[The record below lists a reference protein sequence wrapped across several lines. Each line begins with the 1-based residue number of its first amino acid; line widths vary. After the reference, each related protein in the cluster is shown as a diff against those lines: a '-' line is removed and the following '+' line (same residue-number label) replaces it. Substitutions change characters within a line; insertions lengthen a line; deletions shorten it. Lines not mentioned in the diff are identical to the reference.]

1 MDKHERPYVCTA
13 KGCEKIQGFTY
24 SGGLL
29 RHEREVHGKH
39 GGPKKK
45 LLCPHENCKRSSGKG
60 FSRQENLSEHLR
72 RVHTSA
78 GPIQMESP
86 GDNNTD
92 DTASDVASAAFTA
105 MAHVAM
111 SPANQQDDQSSEA
124 GGNNNKR
131 KRDDD
136 DDVDNLDYDQLRA
149 AFKRLRRAY
158 SEVKQKLEER
168 DRQLEERDQQLE
180 ERTRSSSEMQ
190 AQLAAIQHALGNPIN
205 QTLAFQQAPEL

>member
-13 KGCEKIQGFTY
+13 RGCEKIQGFTY

-45 LLCPHENCKRSSGKG
+45 LLCPHVNCKRSSGKG

-86 GDNNTD
+86 GSENTD
-92 DTASDVASAAFTA
+92 NSASDVATAAFA
-105 MAHVAM
+105 ALNNVNM
-111 SPANQQDDQSSEA
+111 SPANLDNDSAEA
-124 GGNNNKR
+124 GDKR
-131 KRDDD
+131 KRSIDDD
-136 DDVDNLDYDQLRA
+136 AGRSTGVGGDGDDHPDDRNDVDVRA
-149 AFKRLRRAY
+149 ENKRLRKEV
-158 SEVKQKLEER
+158 SELSSALEER
-168 DRQLEERDQQLE
+168 NRAC
-180 ERTRSSSEMQ
+180 SEMQ

>member
-86 GDNNTD
+86 GSENTENS
-92 DTASDVASAAFTA
+92 TSDVATAAFA
-105 MAHVAM
+105 ALNSAM
-111 SPANQQDDQSSEA
+111 SPANLD
-124 GGNNNKR
+124 NNPADPGDKR
-131 KRDDD
+131 KRSIDDD
-136 DDVDNLDYDQLRA
+136 AGRGNDEGGADDRPYDELRA
-149 AFKRLRRAY
+149 DNKRLRKENAQLRQELENTNRAN
-158 SEVKQKLEER
+158 
-168 DRQLEERDQQLE
+168 
-180 ERTRSSSEMQ
+180 SEMQ
-190 AQLAAIQHALGNPIN
+190 AQLATIQQALVNPIN
-205 QTLAFQQAPEL
+205 QTLTFPQTPNL

>member
-45 LLCPHENCKRSSGKG
+45 LLCPHVNCKRSSGKG

-86 GDNNTD
+86 GSENTENS
-92 DTASDVASAAFTA
+92 TSDVATAAFA
-105 MAHVAM
+105 ALNSAM
-111 SPANQQDDQSSEA
+111 SPANL
-124 GGNNNKR
+124 NNNPAEPAHKR
-131 KRDDD
+131 KRSID
-136 DDVDNLDYDQLRA
+136 DDVGRGNDETDGDDRPYEEVRADN
-149 AFKRLRRAY
+149 KRLRKENDELRQELENTSRAN
-158 SEVKQKLEER
+158 
-168 DRQLEERDQQLE
+168 
-180 ERTRSSSEMQ
+180 SEMQ
-190 AQLAAIQHALGNPIN
+190 AQLATIQQALGGN
-205 QTLAFQQAPEL
+205 QTLTFHNTPEL

>member
-45 LLCPHENCKRSSGKG
+45 LLCPHVNCKRSSGKG

-86 GDNNTD
+86 GSEHTENS
-92 DTASDVASAAFTA
+92 ASDVATAAFA
-105 MAHVAM
+105 ALNSVNM
-111 SPANQQDDQSSEA
+111 SPANLDHDTVDTGE
-124 GGNNNKR
+124 KR
-131 KRDDD
+131 KRSIADDAGRSTGDAGGDDD
-136 DDVDNLDYDQLRA
+136 RPEKDVRADN
-149 AFKRLRRAY
+149 KRLRKENDELRQ
-158 SEVKQKLEER
+158 ELEEK
-168 DRQLEERDQQLE
+168 
-180 ERTRSSSEMQ
+180 TRSCNEMQ
-190 AQLAAIQHALGNPIN
+190 AQLAVISQALANVPMG
-205 QTLAFQQAPEL
+205 QSLGFQQAPEL

>member
-78 GPIQMESP
+78 GPMQLDSP

-92 DTASDVASAAFTA
+92 DSASDVASAAFA
-105 MAHVAM
+105 VMAGVAM
-111 SPANQQDDQSSEA
+111 SPANMDSHSCDTGS
-124 GGNNNKR
+124 KR
-131 KRDDD
+131 KRTPDDVGRNVGGDDD
-136 DDVDNLDYDQLRA
+136 RDDEDIREEN
-149 AFKRLRRAY
+149 KRLRQDNADLL
-158 SEVKQKLEER
+158 K
-168 DRQLEERDQQLE
+168 QLE

-205 QTLAFQQAPEL
+205 QTLGLPQAPEL

>member
-45 LLCPHENCKRSSGKG
+45 LLCPHINCKRSSGKG

-78 GPIQMESP
+78 GPIQMDSP

-92 DTASDVASAAFTA
+92 DSTSDVASAALAAITS
-105 MAHVAM
+105 VGM
-111 SPANQQDDQSSEA
+111 SPANVDQLSPDA
-124 GGNNNKR
+124 GQKR
-131 KRDDD
+131 KRS
-136 DDVDNLDYDQLRA
+136 YDEAMGGGDEPGDRPEEDEHTEL
-149 AFKRLRRAY
+149 KRLRKENVELKQQVEEIERARNH
-158 SEVKQKLEER
+158 L
-168 DRQLEERDQQLE
+168 
-180 ERTRSSSEMQ
+180 Q
-190 AQLAAIQHALGNPIN
+190 AQVQAIQQALGNPIP
-205 QTLAFQQAPEL
+205 QTLAFPQAPEL

>member
-13 KGCEKIQGFTY
+13 VGCEKVQGFTY

-45 LLCPHENCKRSSGKG
+45 LLCPHVNCKRSSGKG

-78 GPIQMESP
+78 GPIQMDSP

-92 DTASDVASAAFTA
+92 DGSTSDVASAALAAITS
-105 MAHVAM
+105 VGM
-111 SPANQQDDQSSEA
+111 SPANMDNLSPDV
-124 GGNNNKR
+124 GPNNNNKHR
-131 KRDDD
+131 KRSYDEAMGGDDHD
-136 DDVDNLDYDQLRA
+136 DRPDEDIRA
-149 AFKRLRRAY
+149 ENKRLRKEAAELR
-158 SEVKQKLEER
+158 
-168 DRQLEERDQQLE
+168 QQLE
-180 ERTRSSSEMQ
+180 EKTRAGNDMH
-190 AQLAAIQHALGNPIN
+190 AQIVAIQQALGNPV
-205 QTLAFQQAPEL
+205 AFPQEPEL

>member
-45 LLCPHENCKRSSGKG
+45 LLCPHVNCKRSSGKG

-78 GPIQMESP
+78 GPIQMDSP

-92 DTASDVASAAFTA
+92 DSTSDVASAALAAITS
-105 MAHVAM
+105 VGM
-111 SPANQQDDQSSEA
+111 SPANMDNLSPDV
-124 GGNNNKR
+124 GPNNNKR
-131 KRDDD
+131 KRSYDEAMDDD
-136 DDVDNLDYDQLRA
+136 DRRPDEDIRA
-149 AFKRLRRAY
+149 ENKRLRREAA
-158 SEVKQKLEER
+158 ELR
-168 DRQLEERDQQLE
+168 QQLE
-180 ERTRSSSEMQ
+180 EKTRAGNDMH
-190 AQLAAIQHALGNPIN
+190 AQIVAIQQALGNPV
-205 QTLAFQQAPEL
+205 AFSQEPEL